1 MKEEAARKLMYC
13 PACKEEKA
21 LGLIVCWHC
30 FKHRRDITPLKYYN
44 GSLEDWLLEEVLTGS
59 TSQQPTFVTP
69 LGRIAIIIFGIILLY
84 YATRIY
90 LTGSAVVIVDENSI
104 SYKLKDEI
112 LKLEWSDVVNVTSS
126 PFCGGISFGAG
137 ELLTLETSKNT
148 KLSVNSYIKGY
159 ENLKQEI
166 YAKTKKQS

>member
-1 MKEEAARKLMYC
+1 MQQKFPYNPVERLIWSIVIAAGGIFVLFIGLAFHLFT
-13 PACKEEKA
+13 PQENSVGITSA
-21 LGLIVCWHC
+21 L
-30 FKHRRDITPLKYYN
+30 
-44 GSLEDWLLEEVLTGS
+44 EVLTGS

-69 LGRIAIIIFGIILLY
+69 IGRIAIIIFGIILLY

-90 LTGSAVVIVDENSI
+90 LTGSAVVIVDKNSI

-137 ELLTLETSKNT
+137 EVLTLVTSKNT